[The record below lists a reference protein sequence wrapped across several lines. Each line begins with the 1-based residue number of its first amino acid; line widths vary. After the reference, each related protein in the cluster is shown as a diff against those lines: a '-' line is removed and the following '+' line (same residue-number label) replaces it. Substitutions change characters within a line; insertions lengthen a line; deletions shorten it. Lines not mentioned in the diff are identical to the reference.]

1 VIGKAAIK
9 IQRVGPVLTT
19 KNAEIPWQVM
29 YAMLNRLSYC
39 YGVGADCQAIKIS
52 AIEYSKS

>member
-1 VIGKAAIK
+1 VIGKAAIY
-9 IQRVGPVLTT
+9 IQCVCPVFAT

-29 YAMLNRLSYC
+29 YAMRNRLSFC
-39 YGVGADCQAIKIS
+39 YDVGADCQAIKMS